1 MNKKLLILFFSI
13 LISCQKNTGPEA
25 LLSQFE
31 RKLIQSDQQKEDLKL
46 FLTTDALQKYEDA
59 KSFQGVTLIKKIKF
73 IYSNCKNDSCSYTYD
88 VTYKVGKTGSAS
100 FVDVRKQ
107 VMLKKLDMAWKI
119 DDIEIIKSYMDN
131 KKPIDI

>member
-1 MNKKLLILFFSI
+1 MSKQVLILILSI

-31 RKLIQSDQQKEDLKL
+31 RKSIQSDQGREGLKL
-46 FLTTDALQKYEDA
+46 FLTVDALKKYEYA
-59 KSFQGVTLIKKIKF
+59 KRFQGETLIKKIKF

-88 VTYKVGKTGSAS
+88 ITYRVEKAGSTS

-107 VMLKKLDMAWKI
+107 AVLKKVEKTWKI